1 MIRIL
6 TPPLAAM
13 TALLLSVS
21 GAFAE
26 PKTIYVSET
35 GDDDQADV
43 GTEWAKAYRNIQ
55 PAVDAAVEGD
65 TVLVGDGTYY
75 ALDNT
80 VTCVLKI
87 TNGIN
92 VVSVNGPSKTVIDGI
107 LFKADGSR
115 DEKTNINRL
124 LVSITSTAKNAFFAG
139 FTCTNGMSNSK
150 SSGTRGVAIGGGV
163 ASNIVAHLKNSWQ
176 SPCVTVSGGA
186 KAYDIKVVQ
195 ATSYNTSE
203 PGMVFQIYDNGSL
216 VDRLDIT
223 NITFPN
229 GGSNWPFM
237 QVGSG
242 SGHDT
247 MTLRNV
253 VIANVVI
260 GTASTAG
267 SCPISITGKNVAPVF
282 ENCTFVNNK
291 TTGKQPF
298 ITCTTKES
306 ETFWR
311 SNKLKVYNTIMADY
325 TTEAGTPDSGKQW
338 VSAMFVGREEKN
350 FFNCCCSE
358 LPSVND
364 NIAAAPML
372 DASFTPS
379 VYSKCVNAGRNRP
392 WVTNAV
398 DFAGNPRLMFE
409 TVDIGAVECQEDPSK
424 ADLGCGFELLGE
436 STGNYMLTT
445 TLKGYAVGDDSGL
458 TCAWV
463 FSDGTTSTDWPTV
476 EKTFARAGRF
486 SVALYVTNALGQV
499 ATNVQENVFTV
510 YPAKCYMKFGNQ
522 ANAAFPY
529 DSWETATTNIID
541 AVATAVDE
549 IEVGDGS
556 FGIPAPYCRLSK
568 KLWIHSSN
576 GPSATTLRGSFG
588 GTGLYFLSTAAAAGS
603 LIAGF
608 TFRGGNSDWTG
619 TESAFV
625 LADGTTVSN
634 CEIHTSQIYKG
645 KGSSVSG
652 MVVDSLWDFTD
663 CMFSGQND
671 GDNTGIILASSG
683 LLERC
688 IFKGARVY
696 GKTGD
701 TTATRYPRVVRSS
714 GTLRNCLFWGCT
726 NTLTASSD
734 FAAPILDVAGGR
746 VENCTIADCGVSTW
760 GAVKL
765 AGDGALVNVI
775 SGGNT
780 GPTEGWNDFT
790 NASPETA
797 TVDHCLLNADPLFKR
812 GTYLPRLC
820 SPACD
825 GGVKLPWMTEDAID
839 LAGNRRVVG
848 GTPDIGC
855 YESRNPGLLL
865 LVR

>member
-1 MIRIL
+1 MILIL

-13 TALLLSVS
+13 AALLLSVS

-26 PKTIYVSET
+26 PKTIYVAEN
-35 GDDDQADV
+35 GDDNQADV

-75 ALDNT
+75 ALDNSA
-80 VTCVLKI
+80 TCVLKI
-87 TNGIN
+87 TNSIN
-92 VVSVNGPSKTVIDGI
+92 VVSVNGSSKTVIDGI
-107 LFKADGSR
+107 LFKDDGSR
-115 DEKTNINRL
+115 DEKKSINRL
-124 LVSITSTAKNAFFAG
+124 LVSIAPTAKNAFFAG
-139 FTCTNGMSNSK
+139 FTCTNGMSNAK
-150 SSGTRGVAIGGGV
+150 NSGNCYGVSVGGGV

-176 SPCVTVSGGA
+176 STCFTVSGGA

-195 ATSYNTSE
+195 ATNYSDSE
-203 PGMVFQIYDNGSL
+203 PGRAFHIYDNGSL
-216 VDRLDIT
+216 VDRLDLT
-223 NITFPN
+223 NIAWPN
-229 GGSNWPFM
+229 GWAVLV
-237 QVGSG
+237 VGSG
-242 SGHDT
+242 NLNDT
-247 MTLRNV
+247 VTLRNV
-253 VIANVVI
+253 VMANNVI
-260 GTASTAG
+260 GTTATASAL
-267 SCPISITGKNVAPVF
+267 PISIIGKNIAPVF
-282 ENCTFVNNK
+282 ENCTFVNNR
-291 TTGKQPF
+291 TTGKKPF
-298 ITCTTKES
+298 ITCTTDTTES
-306 ETFWR
+306 FWKQD
-311 SNKLKVYNTIMADY
+311 KLKVYNTIMADY
-325 TTEAGTPDSGKQW
+325 TTEAGTPDSGRQW
-338 VSAMFVGREEKN
+338 VSATFVGREEKN

-436 STGNYMLTT
+436 STGNYTLTT

-476 EKTFARAGRF
+476 EKTFAQAGRF
-486 SVALYVTNALGQV
+486 SVSLYVTNALGQV

-529 DSWETATTNIID
+529 DTWETATTNIID

-556 FGIPAPYCRLSK
+556 FGIPSPYCSLAK

-576 GPSATTLRGSFG
+576 GPAATTLRGSFDSDG
-588 GTGLYFLSTAAAAGS
+588 YYFASSAAAAGS
-603 LIAGF
+603 LISGF
-608 TFRGGNSDWTG
+608 TFRGGSGTRTG
-619 TESAFV
+619 TPTAFS

-634 CEIHTSQIYKG
+634 CEIHTRQIYKG
-645 KGSSVSG
+645 QGSRISG
-652 MVVDSLWDFTD
+652 TVVDSLWDFTD
-663 CMFSGQND
+663 CSFSGQND
-671 GDNTGIILASSG
+671 GYNTGVILEASG

-696 GKTGD
+696 GNSSTK
-701 TTATRYPRVVRSS
+701 ASSYPRVVRSV
-714 GTLRNCLFWGCT
+714 GTLRNCLFWDCT
-726 NTLTASSD
+726 NTLEKSND

-825 GGVKLPWMTEDAID
+825 GGIMLPWMTEDAID